1 MCGIAG
7 FVGLGDRNDLSA
19 MTDALAHRGPDGE
32 ASWIDE
38 TTRVHLGHTR
48 LAIVDISGGVQPMWN
63 EDHTVCVI
71 FNGEIYNH
79 LELRSLLESKGHRF
93 RSDHSDT
100 EVLVHGYEEWGA
112 DLPVRLNGMFAFAIY
127 DRTKRRLFLARDRFG
142 EKPLYYSH
150 RPGLF
155 AFASELKAM
164 VRHPDVSRTIDI
176 KALQKFFAYGFMP
189 APNALYL
196 ESRKLPGGCHLIFD
210 IASGTV
216 RIGRYWHF
224 AITPDES
231 LGDGSEATL
240 AEELRYLLLQ
250 AARRRLMSDVPLGI
264 FLSGGIDSSSI
275 LAAVTAHLPSDQVET
290 FTIGFTE
297 PSFDESPHARAV
309 AAAFR
314 THHHEEI
321 LDLTAARS
329 MMAGVLSRLD
339 EPLGDPSILA
349 TFLVSRFARARVKVA
364 LSGDGGDELFA
375 GYDPIKALGPARIY
389 DHLVPRPLHRGLRR
403 LVELLP
409 VSPRNMS
416 LDFKIRR
423 GLRGLSYPRPLWN
436 AVWLGAVEPDTMAD
450 LFDAPIAPEELFEE
464 AIALWNRDP
473 KLGLLDRTLEF
484 YTNLYLQ
491 DDILMK
497 SDRASMMVSLEA
509 RAVFLDNDIV
519 AFCQRLPGRF
529 KYSNGQRKYI
539 LKKAVAPLLP
549 RGVLDRRKKGF
560 GIPVAKWLR
569 ALPTTPPLTPVTGVK
584 TRWVEECW
592 RDHREGRSDHRL
604 FLWSW
609 LSLQSLLPAM
619 NGVR

>member
-1 MCGIAG
+1 MCGIVG
-7 FVGLGDRNDLSA
+7 FVGPGDRNDLSA
-19 MTDALAHRGPDGE
+19 MTNALAHRGPDGE

-48 LAIVDISGGVQPMWN
+48 LAIVDLSGGVQPMWN

-79 LELRSLLESKGHRF
+79 LELRGLLESKGHRF

-100 EVLVHGYEEWGA
+100 EVLVHGYEEWGT

-127 DRTKRRLFLARDRFG
+127 DRTRLRLFLARDRFG

-155 AFASELKAM
+155 AFASELNAM
-164 VRHPDVSRTIDI
+164 VRHADIGRTIDI
-176 KALQKFFAYGFMP
+176 KALQKFFSYGFIP

-196 ESRKLPGGCHLIFD
+196 QSRKLAGGCHLTFD
-210 IASGTV
+210 IASETV
-216 RIGRYWHF
+216 RIGRYWRF

-231 LGDGSEATL
+231 LGDDSEGVL
-240 AEELRYLLLQ
+240 AEELRHLLLQ

-275 LAAVTAHLPSDQVET
+275 LAGVTAHKPSDQVET
-290 FTIGFTE
+290 FTVGFSE
-297 PSFDESPHARAV
+297 PSFDESPYARAV
-309 AAAFR
+309 ATAFR
-314 THHHEEI
+314 TRHYEEI
-321 LDLTAARS
+321 LDLAAARS
-329 MMAGVLSRLD
+329 MMPGVLSRLD
-339 EPLGDPSILA
+339 EPLGDPSILP
-349 TFLVSRFARARVKVA
+349 TYLVSRFARRRVKVA

-375 GYDPIKALGPARIY
+375 GYDPIKALRPARLY
-389 DHLVPRPLHRGLRR
+389 EHLVPRPLHRVLRR

-409 VSPRNMS
+409 VSARNMS

-423 GLRGLSYPRPLWN
+423 SLRGLSYPRPLWN

-450 LFDAPIAPEELFEE
+450 LFDEPIAPEELFEE
-464 AIALWNRDP
+464 AIEQWNRGP
-473 KLGLLDRTLEF
+473 KLSLLDRTLEF
-484 YTNLYLQ
+484 YTNFYLQ

-509 RAVFLDNDIV
+509 RAVFLDNDMV

-529 KYSNGQRKYI
+529 KYRNGERKYL
-539 LKKAVAPLLP
+539 LKKAVASLLP
-549 RGVLDRRKKGF
+549 REVLNRRKKGF

-569 ALPTTPPLTPVTGVK
+569 ALPPPPFAPVTGVK
-584 TRWVEECW
+584 TRWVEKCW
-592 RDHREGRSDHRL
+592 RDHRAGRSDHRL

-609 LSLQSLLPAM
+609 LSLQSVLPTM
-619 NGVR
+619 NELR